1 MTRFE
6 PLEYFIENVNSM
18 RLSLNGIQPA
28 LELLEKKIRG
38 EFSAYGNLAS
48 EMAHYAAGGR
58 GKRLRPTLLFLSG
71 KLFGEID
78 SRHVDAAAGIEL
90 IHTATLVH
98 DDIIDEAQIRRKKPS
113 LNKAYGQEL
122 AVMTGDLIL
131 SHAMNLLV
139 HLPTPRAARIV
150 TGVAKRVCEGEILQT
165 FKRFH
170 LGISEEEYFEVIE
183 KKTATLFDASCR
195 LGAELS
201 GAAEEEAA
209 LLGEFGLGVGLA
221 FQIVDDCLDIVGD
234 ENELGKSL
242 GTDMKKG
249 KLTLPF
255 IRLLARLPKNEK
267 KELEARMA
275 PPLTPEKMRQLQ
287 EVLIE
292 KEAVGE
298 AAGAAADLVE
308 KAKNSLKTLKRFDSH
323 ALETLI
329 QFADSILIPLR
340 EKLPVLP

>member
-1 MTRFE
+1 MCT
-6 PLEYFIENVNSM
+6 V

-38 EFSAYGNLAS
+38 EFSSYGNLAS
-48 EMAHYAAGGR
+48 EMAHYAANGR

-71 KLFGEID
+71 KIFGEID

-98 DDIIDEAQIRRKKPS
+98 DDIIDEAEIRRRKPS
-113 LNKAYGQEL
+113 LNRAYGQEL
-122 AVMTGDLIL
+122 AVMAGDLIL
-131 SHAMNLLV
+131 SHAMSLLV
-139 HLPTPRAARIV
+139 HLPAPRAARIV
-150 TGVAKRVCEGEILQT
+150 TNIAKQVCEGEILQT
-165 FKRFH
+165 FRRFH

-209 LLGEFGLGVGLA
+209 LLGKFGRSVGLA

-255 IRLLARLPKNEK
+255 IRLLERLPKNEK
-267 KELEARMA
+267 KQLEAMMS
-275 PPLTPEKMRQLQ
+275 PPLTPEKMRELQ

-298 AAGAAADLVE
+298 AAEVASNHVDQ
-308 KAKNSLKTLKRFDSH
+308 AKNSLKTLKPSDSH
-323 ALETLI
+323 ALETLL
-329 QFADSILIPLR
+329 QFADSIFIPLR
-340 EKLPVLP
+340 DKFPALS